1 MKRLVVIAILVS
13 GCASSQMM
21 PANDAES
28 AIKQHNV
35 AFATAMRTGDM
46 DAVVNSYT
54 LDAMLMQPNMAAAHG
69 TNEIRSTWTGFL
81 SPFSSADLTLT
92 ADDVQQSGDMAV
104 ETGRYLVR
112 LTPKGT
118 TTAVSDNGKY
128 VVAWKK
134 VDGRWKIYRDIF
146 NSDLPVPAS
155 H

>member
-35 AFATAMRTGDM
+35 AFATAMRAGDM
-46 DAVVNSYT
+46 DAVVSSYT
-54 LDAMLMQPNMAAAHG
+54 LDGMVMPPNMAAAHG
-69 TNEIRSTWTGFL
+69 PSEIRTTWTGFL
-81 SPFSSADLTLT
+81 SPFSSVDLTLT

-104 ETGRYLVR
+104 ETGRYMVR

-118 TTAVSDNGKY
+118 TAEVSDNGKY

-134 VDGRWKIYRDIF
+134 TNGGWKIYRDIF
-146 NSDLPVPAS
+146 NSDLPVPTG

>member
-13 GCASSQMM
+13 ACASSQMM

-35 AFATAMRTGDM
+35 AFATAMRAGDM

-54 LDAMLMQPNMAAAHG
+54 SDGMVMPPNMAAAHG
-69 TNEIRSTWTGFL
+69 SNEIRATWTGFL
-81 SPFSSADLTLT
+81 SPFSGVDLTLT
-92 ADDVQQSGDMAV
+92 ADDVQQSGDLAF
-104 ETGRYLVR
+104 ETGRYIVH

-128 VVAWKK
+128 VVVWKK
-134 VDGRWKIYRDIF
+134 VDGRWRIYRDIF
-146 NSDLPVPAS
+146 NSDLPVP